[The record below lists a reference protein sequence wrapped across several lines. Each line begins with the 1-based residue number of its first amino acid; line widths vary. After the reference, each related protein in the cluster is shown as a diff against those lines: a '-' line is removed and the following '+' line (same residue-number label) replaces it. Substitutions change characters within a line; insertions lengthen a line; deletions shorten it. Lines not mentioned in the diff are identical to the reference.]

1 MISLVLAICLASFYG
16 GTCILSGLLQFPK
29 KLIPTWAALSM
40 VISGLV
46 LIGTAI
52 LVVTN
57 SVLFYVLATCLI
69 TLHLL
74 AIYNGL
80 YMHHKLNLF
89 HHTIR
94 AILSVVIII
103 LFVI

>member
-1 MISLVLAICLASFYG
+1 MISLALAICLASFYG
-16 GTCILSGLLQFPK
+16 GTCILSGIIQFPK

-40 VISGLV
+40 VITGLV

-52 LVVTN
+52 LVTAN
-57 SVLFYVLATCLI
+57 SIFFYVLSICLI

-80 YMHHKLNLF
+80 YMHHRLNLF

-94 AILSVVIII
+94 VIFSVVIII